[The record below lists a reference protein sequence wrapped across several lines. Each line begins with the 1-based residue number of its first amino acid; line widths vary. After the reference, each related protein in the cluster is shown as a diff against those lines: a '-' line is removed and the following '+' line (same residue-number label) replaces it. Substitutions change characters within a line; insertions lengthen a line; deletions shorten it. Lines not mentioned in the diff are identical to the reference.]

1 MRFFTSDM
9 HFGHKK
15 VAGLRGFGQ
24 TPEGVRRHDEAIIA
38 NWNSVVSPG
47 DTVFVLGDV
56 AMPSTFDDAKASIAR
71 LNGTKVLVA
80 GNHDMCSG
88 TFVDGWRHVAD
99 YMEAFDSVVSYA
111 RTVIR
116 LGDDGRKV
124 TVLLCH
130 YPYFG
135 SDLDGVVAGNGK
147 PIKPTPDMWRRAN
160 RYRDVRLPDTGEW
173 LIHGHTHE
181 PMQRLHGGRQI
192 HVGLDAWDMMPV
204 PETTIAGIIRKVEGR
219 RGNGGVDRKR
229 KRRKERTADAGK
241 GKDTVSQNRKGR

>member
-1 MRFFTSDM
+1 MRYFTSDL

-15 VAGLRGFGQ
+15 VAGIRGFDM
-24 TPEGVRRHDEAIIA
+24 TPEGIRRHDETIIE
-38 NWNSVVSPG
+38 NWNSVVTLD

-56 AMPSTFDDAKASIAR
+56 AMPNTFETAKDSIAR

-88 TFVDGWRHVAD
+88 TVVDGWRHVGE
-99 YMEAFDSVVSYA
+99 YLEVFDSVVSYT

-116 LGDDGRKV
+116 LDDGGRKV
-124 TVLLCH
+124 TALLSH

-135 SDLDGVVAGNGK
+135 SDLDGVVDASGK
-147 PIKPTPDMWRRAN
+147 PVKPTADMWRRAN
-160 RYRDVRLPDTGEW
+160 RYRDVRLPDTGMW

-204 PETTIAGIIRKVEGR
+204 PEDTIAGLIRKVEDR
-219 RGNGGVDRKR
+219 RGNGGVSRKR
-229 KRRKERTADAGK
+229 KRQPTQNVGQGK
-241 GKDTVSQNRKGR
+241 QGNSTISGRKGR